1 MKLRRPT
8 LDRPRVTAL
17 TALLIL
23 TAVFLGFASAPRRA
37 FQLWSFTLPFA
48 LAIPWIGARSLGAKI
63 LKTVVWLGFAATWVD
78 GGVRGFLRQIYGSD
92 PKSSFVVESVAN
104 TNPSE
109 GAQYLLTQMEPILP
123 WLLSVVALMAAG
135 AWLLARIPVK
145 PAADDVFRS
154 KRTPLAVRLL
164 FVFALLICAV
174 GWSIRPWRA
183 QFPPLYWPS
192 WARQV
197 KSLQAQWDDL
207 EQTRAAEADG
217 ARRSIASVSD
227 APKTI
232 VLIIGESVVR
242 DHWSLYG
249 YARQTT
255 PRLDALKAA
264 QPRLHVIRNAWSV
277 DSSTVAA
284 FRSMFKFK
292 TPESRETPENLF
304 AFFEAAG
311 YEIHWISNQD
321 DMAIKNQYVSWAD
334 HSEFLNL
341 LGGRST
347 VSLDEKVLAPLEE
360 ALASPAAKK
369 LIVVHLI
376 GAHPH
381 YELRVPE
388 DFACSWPED
397 DAVEAHL
404 DRLNRSAWVK
414 HSIDAYDCVMRYQ
427 DDILARTIDVLLASP
442 AARAPYDWFFISD
455 HGQELGEAENRTG
468 HSNTTPG
475 GYRIPF
481 LWLTDERTVLPEE
494 IEVRPFRA
502 DDLSVLLLD
511 EAGIRLK
518 SEPAERRFTSSDYRW
533 RSPDIPDPEA
543 RAPGRPQP

>member
-145 PAADDVFRS
+145 PTADDVFRS
-154 KRTPLAVRLL
+154 KRTPLAVR
-164 FVFALLICAV
+164 
-174 GWSIRPWRA
+174 P
-183 QFPPLYWPS
+183 
-192 WARQV
+192 
-197 KSLQAQWDDL
+197 
-207 EQTRAAEADG
+207 DG

-227 APKTI
+227 SPKTI

-249 YARQTT
+249 YARRTT

-369 LIVVHLI
+369 LVVVHLI

-494 IEVRPFRA
+494 IEARPFRA